1 MKILAVIQG
10 NYGERIAENIKKY
23 CPQEWK
29 IESMTLQK
37 NLPPII
43 DEPEEFLPAG
53 LPESDLVVFLGES
66 ANASQLIPDIAR
78 MSGAKGVVA
87 PIDHSSRLPQGLKGQ
102 VKQELDRLGI
112 DSVFPRNFCTLTT
125 DTYGY
130 RDSAEYYK
138 SDIIAE
144 FATHFGR
151 PKLKVTVD
159 PDTKIIMHIKVER
172 CSACGSTYH
181 AADKA
186 IGFHVDQAIPKLGL
200 TAMQY
205 PCLASM
211 QMEHID
217 KGMYNTLMHLS
228 GQIFNEELEPHLEPF
243 YSETKK
249 KGSDTKN

>member
-10 NYGERIAENIKKY
+10 NYGERIVENIKKN

-29 IESMTLQK
+29 IESITLQK

-53 LPESDLVVFLGES
+53 LPESDLVLFLGES

-102 VKQELDRLGI
+102 VKQELERLGI
-112 DSVFPRNFCTLTT
+112 DSVFPKNFCTLTT
-125 DTYGY
+125 NTYGY
-130 RDSAEYYK
+130 RESAESYE
-138 SDIIAE
+138 SAIIAE

-151 PKLKVTVD
+151 PKLKVAVD
-159 PDTKIIMHIKVER
+159 PATKIITGITVER
-172 CSACGSTYH
+172 CSPCGSTYH
-181 AADKA
+181 AVNKA

-217 KGMYNTLMHLS
+217 KGLYNTLMHLS

-243 YSETKK
+243 YSDEKK
-249 KGSDTKN
+249 KRDDTKS